1 MEKQAV
7 LHKTKSNYAYAYD
20 ETTIHLRLRSKKND
34 LRSVT
39 LITDHEDGWV
49 ETKSGKWVWKKQNL
63 EMKKEFSTELF
74 DYWFIEFQPSNFKMR
89 YGFMLKEVFL
99 IQTTAF

>member
-20 ETTIHLRLRSKKND
+20 ETTIHLRLRSKKKKND

-74 DYWFIEFQPSNFKMR
+74 DYWF
-89 YGFMLKEVFL
+89 Y
-99 IQTTAF
+99 